1 MAKDIKKVIKDFVTF
16 DIENN
21 YYQNEDKD
29 EMVRNF
35 KKIVY
40 EDDQTIRQFLQEFFT
55 NTKELAQQY
64 DLIDKEGEAEETKP
78 EDETTEDE
86 TETTEEPE
94 ETPEEV
100 PEEPEE
106 VVPEEEI
113 KKESVEKLYIRKAS
127 QYLYE

>member
-64 DLIDKEGEAEETKP
+64 DLVDKEGEAEETKP
-78 EDETTEDE
+78 EDE

>member
-64 DLIDKEGEAEETKP
+64 DLVDKEGEAEETKP
-78 EDETTEDE
+78 EDE

-106 VVPEEEI
+106 VVPEEET
-113 KKESVEKLYIRKAS
+113 KKESVETLYIRKAS